1 MDGEKTA
8 LYNENYK
15 PTIAKRERIIHIM
28 KRFFKENWL
37 VIVTGIVVGAAA
49 LLLQALGNPKNMGFC
64 IACFERD
71 IVGAVGLHS
80 AEVVQ
85 YVRPEI
91 IGIVLGSCIMALIG
105 KEFRAQAGSSP
116 ATRFAVGAL
125 VMIGAL
131 VFLGCPLR
139 MLLRMGGG
147 DLNAFV
153 GLLGFIIGALV
164 GTIFLKKGFNLGR
177 AYQAKKTEGFVLPV
191 IMLVLFALALLVPSL
206 FHASEKGPGSM
217 HAPIILALAAGIV
230 VGILAQRSRFCMAGG
245 IRDTI
250 MFNQWNLTL
259 GFVAVIV
266 TVLIGNL
273 ILGKFNLG
281 FADQPVAHNDG
292 IMNFLGMG
300 IVGWGSVL
308 LGGCPLRQLIL
319 TGEGNSD
326 SAVTV
331 TGFVFGAALAHNFGT
346 ASSAKGPG
354 ANGVVAVI
362 ACYVVLLIV
371 TLANVKASNE

>member
-1 MDGEKTA
+1 
-8 LYNENYK
+8 
-15 PTIAKRERIIHIM
+15 M
-28 KRFFKENWL
+28 KKNL
-37 VIVTGIVVGAAA
+37 PVLLTGVIVGIAA
-49 LLLQALGNPKNMGFC
+49 LVLTAFGNPANMGFC
-64 IACFERD
+64 IACFLRD
-71 IVGAVGLHS
+71 IAGALKLHS
-80 AEVVQ
+80 AGIVQ
-85 YVRPEI
+85 Y
-91 IGIVLGSCIMALIG
+91 
-105 KEFRAQAGSSP
+105 
-116 ATRFAVGAL
+116 
-125 VMIGAL
+125 

-139 MLLRMGGG
+139 MVIRIGGG
-147 DLNAFV
+147 DLNAVV
-153 GLLGFIIGALV
+153 GLVGFIAGIFV
-164 GTIFLKKGFNLGR
+164 GTIALKKGFSLKRNYAEPCIDG
-177 AYQAKKTEGFVLPV
+177 AWMPVLMV
-191 IMLVLFALALLVPSL
+191 ILLVLAGLAPALFAQST
-206 FHASEKGPGSM
+206 EGPGSM

-259 GFVAVIV
+259 GFVAVIA
-266 TVLIGNL
+266 TVLVGNL

-300 IVGWGSVL
+300 IVGC
-308 LGGCPLRQLIL
+308 GCPLRQLIL

-362 ACYVVLLIV
+362 ACYAVLLIV
-371 TLANVKASNE
+371 TLANVKASKE

>member
-1 MDGEKTA
+1 
-8 LYNENYK
+8 
-15 PTIAKRERIIHIM
+15 M
-28 KRFFKENWL
+28 KKNL
-37 VIVTGIVVGAAA
+37 PVLLTGVIVGIAA
-49 LLLQALGNPKNMGFC
+49 LVLTACGNPANMGFC
-64 IACFERD
+64 IACFLRD
-71 IVGAVGLHS
+71 IAGALKLHS
-80 AEVVQ
+80 AAIVQ

-91 IGIVLGSCIMALIG
+91 VGIIAGAAGAALIK
-105 KEFRAQAGSSP
+105 KEWKAVGGSSP
-116 ATRFAVGAL
+116 FTRFILAIC

-139 MLLRMGGG
+139 MVIRIGGG
-147 DLNAFV
+147 DLNAVV
-153 GLLGFIIGALV
+153 GLVGFIAGIFV
-164 GTIFLKKGFNLGR
+164 GTIALKKGFSLKRNYAEPCIDG
-177 AYQAKKTEGFVLPV
+177 AWMPVLMV
-191 IMLVLFALALLVPSL
+191 ILLVLAGLAPALFAQST
-206 FHASEKGPGSM
+206 EGPGSM

-250 MFNQWNLTL
+250 MFNQWGLTL
-259 GFVAVIV
+259 GFVAIIV

-273 ILGKFNLG
+273 ILNKFNLG

-308 LGGCPLRQLIL
+308 LGVCPLRQLIL

-331 TGFVFGAALAHNFGT
+331 TGFVFGAALAHNFDT

-371 TLANVKASNE
+371 TLANVKASKE